1 MKPAAGNPS
10 DIPQQKYDGK
20 GIAVRHSTSFVDPT
34 MTGPGRIDVVATVA
48 GLRHLEPS
56 PEPALVFSHLAA
68 LCVPTVCDEVVIDLV
83 ENGHGYRIRQPA
95 VTLRRPLDPETRL
108 ISNSRSVA
116 GALLGRHT
124 VTVAI
129 GSPDPDTT
137 DADFTGTLV
146 CTWRDGYQPAPADA
160 SLIELMV
167 DHAVALIQRERLT
180 GQISE
185 LAEQSR
191 TLSSSLVRDPR
202 IASAVGTVM
211 ALHHVEEAQAMDLL
225 VRISERNDRDLK
237 DLAADVAHSVLSRAP
252 PHCDLRP

>member
-1 MKPAAGNPS
+1 MKLPASNTPA
-10 DIPQQKYDGK
+10 IPLQKVDRDRS
-20 GIAVRHSTSFVDPT
+20 AVEHSRPFVDPSV
-34 MTGPGRIDVVATVA
+34 TGPGRIDVVATVA

-83 ENGHGYRIRQPA
+83 ENGHGYRVRQPA
-95 VTLRRPLDPETRL
+95 VALRRPVGPDTRL
-108 ISNSRSVA
+108 ISDSRSVA

-180 GQISE
+180 GQVSE

-191 TLSSSLVRDPR
+191 TLSTSLVRDPR

-211 ALHHVEEAQAMDLL
+211 ALHHVEETQAMDLL

-237 DLAADVAHSVLSRAP
+237 DLAADVAHGVLSRAP
-252 PHCDLRP
+252 SL